1 MYIIQK
7 FHNFQNQIYV
17 IHFKNININNFELKR
32 WSPFVFPSTSQAQN
46 KSNMWGNGQT
56 ILSSD
61 TFLSLPTRS
70 DLDLLIPIC
79 KTSPFRDIGF
89 HRMRLHI
96 LFLLNE
102 TTKAKKCFS
111 FIHILGDVSGE
122 WRAHLYHHQSFIR
135 NPREEKSLKT
145 CHNRLRTNMF
155 HSPPS

>member
-1 MYIIQK
+1 MNLK
-7 FHNFQNQIYV
+7 GEALCLSFNQ
-17 IHFKNININNFELKR
+17 
-32 WSPFVFPSTSQAQN
+32 PSTKQKQHVRE
-46 KSNMWGNGQT
+46 W
-56 ILSSD
+56 SD

-145 CHNRLRTNMF
+145 CHNRPRTNMF

>member
-1 MYIIQK
+1 M
-7 FHNFQNQIYV
+7 N
-17 IHFKNININNFELKR
+17 LKGEALLSFLQPAKHKTKATCEGMVR
-32 WSPFVFPSTSQAQN
+32 LH
-46 KSNMWGNGQT
+46 

-145 CHNRLRTNMF
+145 CHNRPRTNMF

>member
-1 MYIIQK
+1 MNLKGEALLSFLQPAKHKTKATCEGMVRLSY
-7 FHNFQNQIYV
+7 HQIL
-17 IHFKNININNFELKR
+17 F
-32 WSPFVFPSTSQAQN
+32 
-46 KSNMWGNGQT
+46 
-56 ILSSD
+56 
-61 TFLSLPTRS
+61 FLY
-70 DLDLLIPIC
+70 LDLLIPIC

-145 CHNRLRTNMF
+145 CHNRPRTNMF

>member
-1 MYIIQK
+1 MK
-7 FHNFQNQIYV
+7 
-17 IHFKNININNFELKR
+17 
-32 WSPFVFPSTSQAQN
+32 PFVFPSTHPSTSQAQN

-145 CHNRLRTNMF
+145 CHNRPRTNMF